1 VEAPLSLNSS
11 EKEPM
16 TTVATK
22 AISCLLADSKKKKG
36 FKFFADS

>member
-16 TTVATK
+16 TMIVTK
-22 AISCLLADSKKKKG
+22 AISCPHGMIS
-36 FKFFADS
+36 FFI